1 MGVEALSLLKRDWS
15 SLMCDGFWVVVV
27 VVVGAVVGDGAGAVD
42 DDDGDDGVMPK
53 PGTEMPAAPRRLTA
67 DWLT

>member
-27 VVVGAVVGDGAGAVD
+27 VGDGAGAVD
-42 DDDGDDGVMPK
+42 NDDGDDGVMPK